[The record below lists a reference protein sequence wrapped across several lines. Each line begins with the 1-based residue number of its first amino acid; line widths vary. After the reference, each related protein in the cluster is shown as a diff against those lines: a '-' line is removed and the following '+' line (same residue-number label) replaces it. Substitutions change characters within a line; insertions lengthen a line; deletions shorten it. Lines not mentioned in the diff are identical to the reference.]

1 MTMNQKSPGK
11 STPAANREPISIQ
24 AEIDD
29 SYEEVVAEP
38 AASRLWPPS
47 RSPLSLSRSK
57 RLP

>member
-24 AEIDD
+24 AEIVD

-38 AASRLWPPS
+38 AALAPMAKF
-47 RSPLSLSRSK
+47 PLPFCRAG
-57 RLP
+57 RR